1 MNNPKIYS
9 LSTVG
14 IVKHYNQDYLLHE
27 QRTDFTGNN
36 GIGKSILADLIQLIF
51 IHDDSLIEFGTDSMN
66 KDGRSAYTLPKDT
79 SEGYAFMNIEVSE
92 NAFITIGVCIP
103 NKRSKRLKPF
113 VILKDLDLD
122 KNIEELTFPASQLP
136 FHNKFIN
143 QGQFL
148 GLADLTRHFRD
159 EHTLCLQYF
168 TTNDDKSRYYSFL
181 YKKDILSINLSIRS
195 NLKSFAKIIQSFSRA
210 KSLNLKN
217 SKSLKDFIFED
228 TEKDYQELFI
238 SHKKELERQIQEYK
252 SLEKEI
258 EELENKQ
265 AALTHLKTIEDE
277 KRIAHLISIKSEI
290 YQFKKNRSS
299 STAKYNASR
308 SSLEGFKKDLDNLKS
323 REPRLSSILSTKE
336 TSVSLLRNEVNAL
349 RKYEEYSKEIE
360 KLRQEKKSIEDC
372 DAPVVCT
379 FEKNDT
385 NPDDYQTQDL
395 IKRIKEFKDIF
406 IQYGSV
412 PDMLAKVEQQRSV
425 LSKRRT
431 ELQKEFA
438 ANETILSLIKLREDG
453 SILSQVI
460 EKKQSLSSGQEAT
473 MFSLIDTLWGKP
485 SNPSDGTMYT
495 ESLSAFSEEN
505 IIPDQASGGY
515 WLRMG
520 QINRFIPPLQQVP
533 LFNDPDKLDQALK
546 DMESTI
552 TAAKS
557 ALQTEQKALDDFERG
572 SSFQHEKINLDYQL
586 DQRLKDFT
594 AYENYETTAYLIS
607 KLDERFEKI
616 VQEIQSCKDKQK
628 ELGLTSRIDTSK
640 SVEFY
645 EKYLTAKNKNLIKIS
660 SQIAT
665 EDTRIKTLKDEL
677 IPSMESKCS
686 SDEIDAIKFTEKYDQ
701 KLEDFKKLYPEED
714 PKNYDQGSIRT
725 TSSEEL
731 VQKYQVVRERY
742 NQEYILIVAKF
753 EDTSNEKNT
762 EVNDQINLLK
772 YNFHILEQALL
783 GSRIKHID
791 NITEILRELNGSRLG
806 IVEAIFET
814 MLEIFSQT
822 SKKFSHYRSVINGLN
837 EFFKGKVISN
847 KYYFQIQFEARKDF
861 TIDWIYKLQ
870 DESASAYKSGEIA
883 FSDISVESFVEDFFK
898 KATGFKRGIK
908 FSDLLDPRTYF
919 ELNTKLEN
927 EAGDKETPGSTGET
941 YAALVLLGIVRFSK
955 VQSDSKKGIKFI
967 ILEETA
973 NLDATNFGTF
983 PDLAKEHGYQIIT
996 MTPKPYGSDSE
1007 DGWIIHHLIPGKI
1020 DTDINFP
1027 IPSSYVKT
1035 NRTSTPLLEYIKSQK
1050 K

>member
-14 IVKHYNQDYLLHE
+14 IVKHYNQDYLLHD

-51 IHDDSLIEFGTDSMN
+51 IHDDSLIEFGTNSMD

-113 VILKDLDLD
+113 LILKDLDLD
-122 KNIEELTFPASQLP
+122 KNIEELTFPSSQLP
-136 FHNKFIN
+136 FHSKFIN

-148 GLADLTRHFRD
+148 GLTDLTRHFRD
-159 EHTLCLQYF
+159 EHALCLQYF
-168 TTNDDKSRYYSFL
+168 TTNDDKIRYYSFL

-210 KSLNLKN
+210 KSLNLKS

-265 AALTHLKTIEDE
+265 SSLTYLKSLEDE

-290 YQFKKNRSS
+290 YQLKRNRNS
-299 STAKYNASR
+299 STTKYNASR
-308 SSLEGFKKDLDNLKS
+308 SSLEGFKKEFNDLRARK
-323 REPRLSSILSTKE
+323 PRLSLILSSKE
-336 TSVSLLRNEVNAL
+336 STVSLLNDQVNAL
-349 RKYEEYSKEIE
+349 RKHEEYNKEIE
-360 KLRQEKKSIEDC
+360 KLQKEKNSLEDC
-372 DAPVVCT
+372 DAPTVGT
-379 FEKNDT
+379 FEKNDINT
-385 NPDDYQTQDL
+385 DDFQTLDL
-395 IKRIKEFKDIF
+395 IKRINGFKDIF

-412 PDMLAKVEQQRSV
+412 SDMLVKVEQQKSAI
-425 LSKRRT
+425 SKHRIKLEK
-431 ELQKEFA
+431 ELA
-438 ANETILSLIKLREDG
+438 ANEIIISLIKLREDG

-473 MFSLIDTLWGKP
+473 VFNMISTHWGKP

-505 IIPDQASGGY
+505 IFPDQASGGY

-520 QINRFIPPLQQVP
+520 QINRFIPPLQQAQ

-552 TAAKS
+552 TVAKS
-557 ALQTEQKALDDFERG
+557 TLQAELKALDDFERG
-572 SSFQHEKINLDYQL
+572 GSFQAAKINLDYQL

-594 AYENYETTAYLIS
+594 AYENYEKTAYLIS
-607 KLDERFEKI
+607 KLDERFDKI
-616 VQEIQSCKDKQK
+616 GQEIQSCKDKQN
-628 ELGLTSRIDTSK
+628 ELGLTSRIDLSK

-645 EKYLTAKNKNLIKIS
+645 EKDLTAKNKNLIKIS

-677 IPSMESKCS
+677 IPSMDSKCS
-686 SDEIDAIKFTEKYDQ
+686 VDEIEAIKFTEKYNQ
-701 KLEDFKKLYPEED
+701 KLTDFKKLYPEED
-714 PKNYDQGSIRT
+714 PKNYDHALMRT
-725 TSSEEL
+725 ISAEEL
-731 VQKYQVVRERY
+731 FQKYQAIRERY
-742 NQEYILIVAKF
+742 NQEYILIISKF
-753 EDTSNEKNT
+753 DDTSNEKNI
-762 EVNDQINLLK
+762 EVNDQVNQLK

-783 GSRIKHID
+783 GSKIKHID
-791 NITEILRELNGSRLG
+791 NITEILRELNGSRLS

-822 SKKFSHYRSVINGLN
+822 SKKFSQYRSVIYGLN
-837 EFFKGKVISN
+837 DFFKGKVISN

-870 DESASAYKSGEIA
+870 DQSASAYKSGEIP

-941 YAALVLLGIVRFSK
+941 YSALVLLGIGRLSK

-1007 DGWIIHHLIPGKI
+1007 DGWIMHHLIPGKI